1 MKCPHCNGEHPD
13 YYRFCPETGL
23 DIALVV
29 EGEYKRKGKVVL
41 KRRDKMP
48 TIAKLRIKIILLVM
62 ALAIA
67 K

>member
-1 MKCPHCNGEHPD
+1 MKVARIMGNISCLWRRSFALD
-13 YYRFCPETGL
+13 AASRFVLE
-23 DIALVV
+23 
-29 EGEYKRKGKVVL
+29 EKVVL
-41 KRRDKMP
+41 KRKDKMP